1 MEEGEKKPDA
11 GTISGIPQKKI
22 VYAVIAIAVVI
33 LAVVLIA
40 KFGYNSDL
48 LNPAGGQMSLVQRP
62 VSTIVPLNTITVV
75 PTTRNL
81 SYKVPTPQFQQT
93 TIPRYQLC
101 PAGTTG
107 CSGTCVDLTSDNA
120 NCGSC
125 GNACPSGNPCTY
137 GKCCASPV
145 GDPKN
150 CGGVSCFRASSNIY
164 APCGEENCQAVCL
177 EIIPWHADCG
187 LTTGAQDVNIYS
199 DVNNCGGCG
208 FKCNAGEICDKMKCK
223 TP

>member
-101 PAGTTG
+101 PAGTNG
-107 CSGTCVDLTSDNA
+107 CSGKCLNLSFDNG

-125 GNACPSGNPCTY
+125 GNTCNVAIGGFCSQGTCCYPRGDTTCEWVVCESGY
-137 GKCCASPV
+137 SCCSGRCVP
-145 GDPKN
+145 
-150 CGGVSCFRASSNIY
+150 GG
-164 APCGEENCQAVCL
+164 P
-177 EIIPWHADCG
+177 
-187 LTTGAQDVNIYS
+187 
-199 DVNNCGGCG
+199 
-208 FKCNAGEICDKMKCK
+208 
-223 TP
+223 